1 MNDNERSALERF
13 CHCCLLWKS
22 IITIIVDLVFQACT
36 WHLAGSFSQAAASSG
51 TLWNVLSPSIMQIRN
66 SQVCTSLHSALRL
79 PFPICDPLA
88 QSSGSCTWGGT
99 GGGSDKSGLSVVLLR
114 GRGLKDPLLHHP
126 SPLSPWTFPKPHIP
140 KGCSCSWHFLF
151 PPLTFPGP
159 FAVLTAG
166 KAFATQTS
174 SQGHFS
180 IWIYICFGW
189 FFVGTCCFSP
199 TYTPVSVPP
208 IPSHPVSHRI
218 C

>member
-51 TLWNVLSPSIMQIRN
+51 TLWNVLSPSIMQMRN
-66 SQVCTSLHSALRL
+66 SQVCTSLHSVLRL

-88 QSSGSCTWGGT
+88 PSSGSCTWGGN
-99 GGGSDKSGLSVVLLR
+99 R
-114 GRGLKDPLLHHP
+114 GRNEVYLWCSPAQGHGAQRSSPASP
-126 SPLSPWTFPKPHIP
+126 SPLSPWDFPKPHIP
-140 KGCSCSWHFLF
+140 KGCSCAWDFLS

-159 FAVLTAG
+159 FVVLTAG

-174 SQGHFS
+174 SQGSSFV
-180 IWIYICFGW
+180 WICIGFGW
-189 FFVGTCCFSP
+189 FFGGSCCFFP
-199 TYTPVSVPP
+199 T
-208 IPSHPVSHRI
+208 
-218 C
+218 